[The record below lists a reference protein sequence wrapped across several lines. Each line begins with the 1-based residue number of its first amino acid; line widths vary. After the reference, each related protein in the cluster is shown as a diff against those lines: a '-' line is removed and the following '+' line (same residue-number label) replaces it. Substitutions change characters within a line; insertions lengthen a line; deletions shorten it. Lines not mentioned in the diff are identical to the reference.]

1 MANVVVAD
9 YGFTKTNSGQE
20 TRFAITQSRQA
31 KKIAALSSR
40 SLYAVLFII
49 CAIPGGSMG
58 GDANSF
64 SVGLFWTVVF
74 FLVTATAIKLIAGTF
89 RVIFS
94 KGSPTIIVAPSTI
107 TILNRTY
114 DLKDVR
120 NWRIGNSHDEKTT
133 IYYRPSQAVT
143 RDAVIAA
150 SYYIAFS
157 YGQEDVKA
165 AINLSASQADALLQ
179 EIMSTLE
186 RHAGSIREPPNK
198 SPAF

>member
-1 MANVVVAD
+1 MANVIRAD

-20 TRFAITQSRQA
+20 TRFVFTQSRQA
-31 KKIAALSSR
+31 KKVAATSSR
-40 SLYAVLFII
+40 SLYIVLFII
-49 CAIPGGSMG
+49 SAIPGGSMG

-94 KGSPTIIVAPSTI
+94 KGSPTIVFTPSTV
-107 TILNRTY
+107 TVLNRTY

-120 NWRIGNSHDEKTT
+120 NWRIGNSQDEKTT
-133 IYYRPSQAVT
+133 IYYRPSQAIT
-143 RDAVIAA
+143 RDMLIAA

-157 YGQEDVKA
+157 YGQEDVKV

-179 EIMSTLE
+179 EIMITLE
-186 RHAGSIREPPNK
+186 RHAGSISESLKK